1 MKTYMTPQSD
11 MLTLNDVLMQDTLTM
26 SVGDTAGPGA
36 ETNAPAR
43 TPIRIN

>member
-11 MLTLNDVLMQDTLTM
+11 MLTLNDVLMQETFTI
-26 SVGDTAGPGA
+26 SAPAPEGA